1 MSTAGADIIP
11 YVPNPFYSPADVSR
25 TSTGTLLIDLS
36 RDSPDPQSNMDAEN
50 FDDTVSENGSS
61 IYVPDDED
69 YVPPPDP
76 TPEVPRTV
84 RNVTQ
89 RTLWLMNDVI
99 LRSNFGTL
107 LGGTEPD
114 GGYPR
119 PSCYYHQ
126 LPNGW
131 YALRPHYRKF
141 FTERLVTCAG
151 LIAAALNDRLVND
164 RGFIPERIP
173 VSVPIAAMEQSKLHF
188 PGILLFLS
196 RGWTLPTREFV
207 AEAEIVQHIENFF
220 NVLRLGIATF
230 AKIISTTMRN
240 GQDSVCNPGAGIGMT
255 KDEFIQRAGP
265 ATHTTNLIE
274 SWIDVLLDDVKYKC
288 DTDFAA
294 SKIFALQP
302 FTYFL
307 LVNDGSTITL
317 LPHRPAESLGDYF
330 THRIHITPA
339 ELGQQLAMCGF

>member
-1 MSTAGADIIP
+1 
-11 YVPNPFYSPADVSR
+11 
-25 TSTGTLLIDLS
+25 
-36 RDSPDPQSNMDAEN
+36 MDAEN

-240 GQDSVCNPGAGIGMT
+240 GQDSVSG
-255 KDEFIQRAGP
+255 
-265 ATHTTNLIE
+265 
-274 SWIDVLLDDVKYKC
+274 
-288 DTDFAA
+288 
-294 SKIFALQP
+294 
-302 FTYFL
+302 
-307 LVNDGSTITL
+307 
-317 LPHRPAESLGDYF
+317 
-330 THRIHITPA
+330 
-339 ELGQQLAMCGF
+339 